1 MPRYAPHLC
10 SLRLAVAPLLRTA
23 GLSSLRLSGCRDLT
37 DAALAVL
44 AVRHGALAE
53 LHISPDLLDQISS
66 DALRSV
72 ALCCPRLRCLRLSSL
87 AELHISPDPLD
98 RRLFGFFCLHNCTYP
113 LF

>member
-10 SLRLAVAPLLRTA
+10 SVC
-23 GLSSLRLSGCRDLT
+23 LSGCRDLT
-37 DAALAVL
+37 DAALTVL
-44 AVRHGALAE
+44 TVHHGAFAE
-53 LHISPDLLDQISS
+53 LHISPDLLDRISS

-98 RRLFGFFCLHNCTYP
+98 RRLFGFFCLHNYTYP

>member
-1 MPRYAPHLC
+1 MHR
-10 SLRLAVAPLLRTA
+10 
-23 GLSSLRLSGCRDLT
+23 SLRLSGCRDLT

-53 LHISPDLLDQISS
+53 LHINPDLLDQIS
-66 DALRSV
+66 SV

-87 AELHISPDPLD
+87 AELHINPDPLD

>member
-10 SLRLAVAPLLRTA
+10 SLRLAGRALAPPRLA
-23 GLSSLRLSGCRDLT
+23 RLSVARDLT
-37 DAALAVL
+37 QRLVL

-53 LHISPDLLDQISS
+53 LHISPDLLDRISS
-66 DALRSV
+66 DALHSV
-72 ALCCPRLRCLRLSSL
+72 ALCCPRLRLSSL

>member
-1 MPRYAPHLC
+1 MPRRPTCAASASP
-10 SLRLAVAPLLRTA
+10 VAPLLRTA

-53 LHISPDLLDQISS
+53 LHISPDLLDRISS

-72 ALCCPRLRCLRLSSL
+72 ALCSSASL
-87 AELHISPDPLD
+87 PPPL
-98 RRLFGFFCLHNCTYP
+98 
-113 LF
+113 